1 MKVDHEAKKIGLSIR
16 RARPEEW
23 DIVVA
28 NYEVNQVVPGVVTK
42 LVTFGAFARIEGPV
56 EGLIHVSELVD
67 RRISHPREV
76 LAEGDV
82 VPVKIV
88 RIERDRHR
96 LGLSLRQARAEAER
110 VGWVF
115 NGEGGIQMLPEE
127 VADRFGVERGEAPPP
142 PPAADDPAG
151 DAAAPAGPPPAPAS
165 PMEAALQRAGIS
177 EEDLRSRTTEA

>member
-1 MKVDHEAKKIGLSIR
+1 M
-16 RARPEEW
+16 
-23 DIVVA
+23 
-28 NYEVNQVVPGVVTK
+28 
-42 LVTFGAFARIEGPV
+42 
-56 EGLIHVSELVD
+56 
-67 RRISHPREV
+67 
-76 LAEGDV
+76 
-82 VPVKIV
+82 PVKIV

-142 PPAADDPAG
+142 PPAADPAAPAG
-151 DAAAPAGPPPAPAS
+151 DPAAAPAGPPPAPVS